1 MSNTKITGKF
11 MRQNQAVHIGMVNS
25 YNVLV
30 NDANLEQIVM
40 SGIGFFAHSRDE
52 EDALESIEFMIRYFQ
67 DVEMYEKCAK
77 LQQYIAENFNEDGT
91 YKEIMCGCEMPEI
104 EQYSPIPKCSICNMR
119 ISR

>member
-1 MSNTKITGKF
+1 

-30 NDANLEQIVM
+30 NDANFEQIVM

-77 LQQYIAENFNEDGT
+77 LQQYIVENFNEDGT
-91 YKEIMCGCEMPEI
+91 YKEIMCSCEMPEI
-104 EQYSPIPKCSICNMR
+104 EQYSPIPKCSVCNMK